1 MLSLWL
7 RTKIL
12 NQLDT
17 LTRRLIL
24 QQARHHSTKE
34 LWLLVSIRFHV
45 LFHSPSGV
53 LFTFPSLYLYT
64 IGHQSVFS
72 LTKMVLVAS
81 IRVSRAPIY
90 LGYCSSCSSF
100 IYRTITFFGQVS
112 QLCSIT
118 FASTKC
124 SPTTLISMLISLGS
138 SHFTRRY
145 FGNHWFVLFSS
156 SY

>member
-1 MLSLWL
+1 MLL
-7 RTKIL
+7 L

-24 QQARHHSTKE
+24 QQARCHHTKW
-34 LWLLVSIRFHV
+34 LQLLVGIRFHV
-45 LFHSPSGV
+45 LFHSPPGV

-90 LGYCSSCSSF
+90 LGYCSSCSNF
-100 IYRTITFFGQVS
+100 IYRTITFYGQVS
-112 QLCSIT
+112 QLCSII

-124 SPTTLISMLISLGS
+124 SPTTPISKLIGLGC

-145 FGNHWFVLFSS
+145 FGNH
-156 SY
+156 